1 MSVLERATELIGRP
15 VVTLDTADDV
25 AEIKDIVFHSGR
37 WDVIGFTLRG
47 RGSLG
52 APDAGQLALESITAI
67 GQHAVMIASDG
78 VIAQHIGALDRA
90 LEEPREVLGDEVI
103 TEAGRKIG
111 TVSDLV
117 LQLEPDR
124 VDVAGYEVKTED
136 GKQVLVPIPDTFGVS
151 GDTLV
156 VPTSVEQYVTHD
168 LTGFGGAVERFRA
181 HLRERGQGQEAH
193 GAPTPEAS
201 VAPSAPSS
209 SPASGPGAGS
219 GTRDRPGTGDGL
231 GSDRPP
237 ALDGP
242 DRPDTAAPPPGDTL
256 PHEGEAPRQ
265 GGPR

>member
-1 MSVLERATELIGRP
+1 MSVLQRATELIGRP

-47 RGSLG
+47 RGPLG
-52 APDAGQLALESITAI
+52 EPDAGQIALESITAI

-78 VIAQHIGALDRA
+78 VIARHIGALDRA

-181 HLRERGQGQEAH
+181 HLRERDPGQETH
-193 GAPTPEAS
+193 GAPDGTGAPDGPGTPGAPGAPEA
-201 VAPSAPSS
+201 
-209 SPASGPGAGS
+209 PASGP
-219 GTRDRPGTGDGL
+219 
-231 GSDRPP
+231 
-237 ALDGP
+237 
-242 DRPDTAAPPPGDTL
+242 
-256 PHEGEAPRQ
+256 APRQ